1 MRFSR
6 TQLGGSGGVADTAD
20 RLLHRAGQ
28 FVHAGDYDDVR
39 RTGDE
44 AGHPV
49 SVAVHVHRVPPLR

>member
-6 TQLGGSGGVADTAD
+6 TQLGGAAVWRI
-20 RLLHRAGQ
+20 RLIASSTEPVSL
-28 FVHAGDYDDVR
+28 FMAGDYDDVR

-49 SVAVHVHRVPPLR
+49 SVAVHVHQFPL